1 MMNISIVKKK
11 RFFSRFLKAFLKLFK
26 PKAEYIQIPIST
38 VVNEIKKTEE
48 KEKRERLMKIK
59 VRNQIR
65 TQNIAEIRD
74 LVMSGQISIDVLT
87 IEEIEELNNLYIE
100 ENKKLAEL
108 NKEAKLEI
116 EKWRKKAKV

>member
-1 MMNISIVKKK
+1 MNISVVKKK
-11 RFFSRFLKAFLKLFK
+11 RFFSRFFKAFLKLFK

-87 IEEIEELNNLYIE
+87 IEDIEELNNLYIE